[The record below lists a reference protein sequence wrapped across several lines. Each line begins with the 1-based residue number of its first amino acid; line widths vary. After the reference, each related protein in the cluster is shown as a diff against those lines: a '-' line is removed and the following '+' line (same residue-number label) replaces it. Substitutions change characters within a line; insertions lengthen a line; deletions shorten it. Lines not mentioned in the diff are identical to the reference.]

1 MEDGQKMNNLKIL
14 YEDNHIIVVIKPYN
28 VPVQADSSNDL
39 DMLTI
44 IKNYIKEKYNKPG
57 NVYLGLVHRL
67 DRPVGGVMVFAKTSK
82 AASRLSEEV
91 RTNKIHKTYLTVVHG
106 VLNKKCDKLINKM
119 SKDEK
124 THNSYIDEKNGKEA
138 ILEYKVIKEEDNLSL
153 LKINLIT
160 GRHHQIRLQLSNINH
175 PIYGDQRYGFQD
187 KKQIMLYAYK
197 LEFTH
202 PVTKEL
208 MTFKNLPNW
217 DIVKNEE
224 DIL

>member
-1 MEDGQKMNNLKIL
+1 MNNLKIL

-106 VLNKKCDKLINKM
+106 VLDKKCDKLINKM
-119 SKDEK
+119 LKDEK

-202 PVTKEL
+202 PVTKEV

>member
-1 MEDGQKMNNLKIL
+1 MNSLKIL

-39 DMLTI
+39 DMLAI

-106 VLNKKCDKLINKM
+106 ILDKKCDKLINKM

-138 ILEYKVIKEEDNLSL
+138 ILEYKVIKEADDLSL

-175 PIYGDQRYGFQD
+175 PIYGDQRYGLQD

-202 PVTKEL
+202 PVTKEV
-208 MTFKNLPNW
+208 MIFKNLPNW

>member
-1 MEDGQKMNNLKIL
+1 MNNLKIL

-44 IKNYIKEKYNKPG
+44 IKNYIKKKYNKPG
-57 NVYLGLVHRL
+57 NIYLGLVHRL

-91 RTNKIHKTYLTVVHG
+91 RTNKIHKTYLAVVHG
-106 VLNKKCDKLINKM
+106 VLDKKDGKLINKM

-138 ILEYKVIKEEDNLSL
+138 VLEYKVIKEEDNLSL

-208 MTFKNLPNW
+208 MTFKNLPTW

-224 DIL
+224 DFL

>member
-1 MEDGQKMNNLKIL
+1 MNNLKIL

-28 VPVQADSSNDL
+28 VLVQADSSNDL
-39 DMLTI
+39 DMLAI

-106 VLNKKCDKLINKM
+106 ILDKKCDKLTNKM
-119 SKDEK
+119 SKNEK

-202 PVTKEL
+202 PVTKEV